1 MRAGSVSARGGVA
14 IAATTAK
21 PQTVER
27 IVDAVAGMFGMAP
40 TVDFA
45 PVDGVYKA
53 EVQVDA
59 RANGL
64 QATQRVNAA
73 AEGQSVRLYNRRG
86 REVYMQP
93 AELGRFVDERA

>member
-40 TVDFA
+40 T
-45 PVDGVYKA
+45 G
-53 EVQVDA
+53 
-59 RANGL
+59 
-64 QATQRVNAA
+64 
-73 AEGQSVRLYNRRG
+73 
-86 REVYMQP
+86 EVYMQP